1 MKSKNMLIMAVCIML
16 AVLLLST
23 VLGGCA
29 QISGETDR
37 EPNAAVRKGA
47 GADQEENVSEEDET
61 NQTSEPALTEPAEP
75 YDTYDAYMKFVNGL
89 TDQAKIDLVQSTA
102 DSITVV
108 QAAWESK
115 WPDVEENP
123 DALAKVEALGE
134 DMIPYIIRYTH
145 FIRETSPEDQKK
157 AVLLLLCSIAKYE
170 TGRQVDRELLPEYP
184 EEFKQYWIEGITN
197 AWAVRFYLWYMSTQ
211 SQGDN

>member
-1 MKSKNMLIMAVCIML
+1 MKNAKTTITAICIIL
-16 AVLLLST
+16 AVLLLSP

-29 QISGETDR
+29 QISGAGDG

-47 GADQEENVSEEDET
+47 RAEPEGNASGEDET
-61 NQTSEPALTEPAEP
+61 DQASVPAQTEPAEP
-75 YDTYDAYMKFVNGL
+75 YDTYDAYMKFINGL

-108 QAAWESK
+108 QAPWESK

-134 DMIPYIIRYTH
+134 DMIPYLIRYTH

-157 AVLLLLCSIAKYE
+157 AVLLLLCSVAKYA
-170 TGRQVDRELLPEYP
+170 TGRDADRTLLPEYP
-184 EEFKQYWIEGITN
+184 EEFQKHWIEGNTN
-197 AWAVRFYLWYMSTQ
+197 AWAVRFYLWYMEAQ
-211 SQGDN
+211 SAS